1 MAVVTGIDE
10 AGYGPLIGPLVV
22 SQICFAMPDEYLGRD
37 MWDMLSS
44 AVARNKK
51 ALAGRILIT
60 DSKKAFVRSTGLGH
74 LERTVLA
81 FLNAAGFEAS
91 DLQKT
96 LNYLCPECSCRLPE
110 YPWYANLKNI
120 ALETNTPDIC
130 LAGSFLNKAMAQ
142 KDIKFIHAESR
153 CFDVAHYNK
162 MVTASRNKASVLFTA
177 VCSLIQQAFEKY
189 GHQNLQIIVDRQ
201 SGRMR
206 YRQALA
212 AMFGSVDMQI
222 LREDERDSSY
232 QITAGNKR
240 MKIHFVVEGDDKFMP
255 VSLAS
260 MFSKYIRE
268 QLIECINKYFISHC
282 QNIKPTAGYWKDGQ
296 RFIKE
301 LKTKLPHLKY
311 EQHKLV
317 RCR

>member
-1 MAVVTGIDE
+1 MAVVAGIDE

-22 SQICFAMPDEYLGRD
+22 SQISFSMPDEYLGKD
-37 MWDMLSS
+37 MWNLLSS
-44 AVARNKK
+44 AVGKSKK
-51 ALAGRILIT
+51 GLAGRILIT
-60 DSKKAFVRSTGLGH
+60 DSKKAFVRSSGLGH
-74 LERTVLA
+74 LERTVLS
-81 FLNAAGFEAS
+81 FLNAANFEAT

-96 LNYLCPECSCRLPE
+96 INYLCPECFSRLTE
-110 YPWYANLKNI
+110 YPWYSDLKNI
-120 ALETNTPDIC
+120 ILSTNTPDIS
-130 LAGSFLNKAMAQ
+130 LAGSFLSKAMAQ
-142 KDIKFIHAESR
+142 KDIKFIQAQSR

-177 VCSLIQQAFEKY
+177 VCSLIQQVFEEY

-232 QITAGNKR
+232 QITAGKKR
-240 MKIHFVVEGDDKFMP
+240 MRIHFVVDGDDKFMP

-260 MFSKYIRE
+260 IFSKYIRE
-268 QLIECINKYFISHC
+268 QLVECINQYFLSHC

-301 LKTKLPHLKY
+301 LKTKVPHLKY